1 MKEIIKRF
9 AGVDKAAHFGIGGL
23 ITAFFTIVFILQD
36 MGTLIFNPWR
46 MMLYPFIGTII
57 TTVVS
62 VIKEK
67 LIDTQADWKDL
78 YAALIGSATVF
89 VATLFGVIFFI
100 GTSNLV

>member
-1 MKEIIKRF
+1 MNKFIEKI
-9 AGVDKAAHFGIGGL
+9 GMDKVAHFGVGGL
-23 ITAFFTIVFILQD
+23 ITALFTIVFVMQD

-46 MMLYPFIGTII
+46 MMLYPFIGTVI

>member
-1 MKEIIKRF
+1 MNKFIEKI
-9 AGVDKAAHFGIGGL
+9 GMDKVAHFGVGGL
-23 ITAFFTIVFILQD
+23 ITALFTIVFIMQD
-36 MGTLIFNPWR
+36 MGSLIFNPWR
-46 MMLYPFIGTII
+46 MMLYPFIGTAI

-89 VATLFGVIFFI
+89 VATFFGVLFFI
-100 GTSNLV
+100 ETSNLQ

>member
-1 MKEIIKRF
+1 MNKFIEKI
-9 AGVDKAAHFGIGGL
+9 GMDKVAHFGVGGL
-23 ITAFFTIVFILQD
+23 ITALFTIVFVMQD

-46 MMLYPFIGTII
+46 MMLYPFIGTVI
-57 TTVVS
+57 TTAVS

-78 YAALIGSATVF
+78 YAALVGSATVF
-89 VATLFGVIFFI
+89 VATFFGVIFFI

>member
-1 MKEIIKRF
+1 MNKFIEKI
-9 AGVDKAAHFGIGGL
+9 GMDKVAHFGVGGL
-23 ITAFFTIVFILQD
+23 ITALFTIVFVMQD

-46 MMLYPFIGTII
+46 VMLYPFIGTVI

-78 YAALIGSATVF
+78 YAALVGSATVF
-89 VATLFGVIFFI
+89 VATFFGVLFFI
-100 GTSNLV
+100 GTSNLL

>member
-1 MKEIIKRF
+1 MNKFIEKI
-9 AGVDKAAHFGIGGL
+9 GMDKVAHFGVGGL
-23 ITAFFTIVFILQD
+23 ITALFTIVFVMQD

-46 MMLYPFIGTII
+46 VMLYPFIGTVI

-78 YAALIGSATVF
+78 YAALVGSATVF
-89 VATLFGVIFFI
+89 VATFFGVIFFI

>member
-1 MKEIIKRF
+1 MNKFIEKI
-9 AGVDKAAHFGIGGL
+9 GMDKVAHFGVGGL
-23 ITAFFTIVFILQD
+23 ITALFTIVFIMQD
-36 MGTLIFNPWR
+36 MGSLIFTPWR

-67 LIDTQADWKDL
+67 FIDTQADWKDL

-89 VATLFGVIFFI
+89 IAVFFGVLFFI
-100 GTSNLV
+100 GTSNLA